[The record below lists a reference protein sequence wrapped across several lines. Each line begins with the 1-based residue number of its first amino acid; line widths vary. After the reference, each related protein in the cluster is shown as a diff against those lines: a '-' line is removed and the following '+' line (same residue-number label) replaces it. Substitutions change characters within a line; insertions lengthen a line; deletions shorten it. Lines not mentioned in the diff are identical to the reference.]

1 MSASVRGA
9 CPSLAAPMQTGDGLL
24 VRLLPAG
31 PIPLKAFAGLCTA
44 SQTHGNGAIEISARG
59 SVQVR
64 GLTPV
69 SAPLFAATV
78 NALRTDLGGA
88 VPIISDPLPEEPTS
102 LIDSSGLAADLRHA
116 LDAAPLRLAPKV
128 SVIVDGG
135 GRHHL
140 DALTADIRVRAVT
153 TANGPLLRI
162 AIAGDEA
169 TALTLGTVAP
179 EEACAT
185 VLRLLA
191 SIASHGPEA
200 RAMDVLR
207 RGGIEAFQD
216 AIRTPLAFELSL
228 PPRLPAEM
236 IGTHC
241 LNDELYAL
249 GVGLTFGHAEAGTL
263 RALADIARTQGGL
276 WARPAPDR
284 TLLFGPFQRT
294 TVKTVRD
301 EAQRLGFAVDPSD
314 ARRRIVACPGAP
326 SCASGLI
333 AARTMAAEIAKS
345 VELPSQGIAVHVS
358 GCAKGCAH
366 PAPALLTIVGTA
378 QGCGIVHEGTA
389 RDAPVAY
396 ATPACLIEEI
406 ERIIEI
412 REAVDA

>member
-1 MSASVRGA
+1 MR
-9 CPSLAAPMQTGDGLL
+9 APMQTGDGLL

-31 PIPLKAFAGLCTA
+31 PTKLKAFAGLCTA
-44 SQTHGNGAIEISARG
+44 ALTHGNGAIEISARG

-69 SAPLFAATV
+69 SAPLFAAAV
-78 NALRTDLGGA
+78 SALRIDLNDG

-102 LIDSSGLAADLRHA
+102 LFDSSALATELRRA
-116 LDAAPLRLAPKV
+116 IATAALRLAPKV
-128 SVIVDGG
+128 SVIADGG
-135 GRHHL
+135 GRLHL
-140 DALTADIRVRAVT
+140 DALNADIRVRAVAA
-153 TANGPLLRI
+153 ANGPLLRM
-162 AIAGDEA
+162 AIAGDDA
-169 TALTLGTVAP
+169 TASPLGTVAP

-191 SIASHGPEA
+191 AIAAHGPEA

-207 RGGIEAFQD
+207 GHGIEAFQD
-216 AIRTPLAFELSL
+216 AISTPHAFEPSL
-228 PPRLPAEM
+228 PRRLPAEM
-236 IGTHC
+236 IGTHS
-241 LNDELYAL
+241 LDDDLYAL

-263 RALADIARTQGGL
+263 RALTDIARAHGGL

-284 TLLFGPFQRT
+284 ALLLGPFQRP

-333 AARTMAAEIAKS
+333 AARTMAADIAKS
-345 VELPSQGIAVHVS
+345 VELPGQGIAVHVS

-389 RDAPVAY
+389 RGTPLAY
-396 ATPACLIEEI
+396 AAPASLVEEI
-406 ERIIEI
+406 DRIIEMQ
-412 REAVDA
+412 ETVDA